1 MIGKIWPVRAR
12 AFWRRSAN
20 RANNPATSPARTLCL
35 DIFSPAP
42 GDREVISHVD
52 RLRPYVLGVKAAH
65 PRRKL
70 RSGVASEWPKPS
82 PKLSEDEPW
91 ISIADFSSVWT
102 SRN

>member
-1 MIGKIWPVRAR
+1 MQ
-12 AFWRRSAN
+12 
-20 RANNPATSPARTLCL
+20 TL
-35 DIFSPAP
+35 
-42 GDREVISHVD
+42 
-52 RLRPYVLGVKAAH
+52 LRPYVLGVKAVH

-102 SRN
+102 SRS

>member
-1 MIGKIWPVRAR
+1 MAMTRGAALAAVSLFAL
-12 AFWRRSAN
+12 ACAQ
-20 RANNPATSPARTLCL
+20 A
-35 DIFSPAP
+35 
-42 GDREVISHVD
+42 
-52 RLRPYVLGVKAAH
+52 LRPYVLRVKAAH

>member
-1 MIGKIWPVRAR
+1 LSSV
-12 AFWRRSAN
+12 N
-20 RANNPATSPARTLCL
+20 RASMPATSSAATICF
-35 DIFSPAP
+35 DIFSPQP
-42 GDREVISHVD
+42 GDSEVISHFE

-91 ISIADFSSVWT
+91 ISIADFSSV
-102 SRN
+102 

>member
-1 MIGKIWPVRAR
+1 VRAC
-12 AFWRRSAN
+12 AFACNCAN
-20 RANNPATSPARTLCL
+20 RISRRGISPAVVACF
-35 DIFSPAP
+35 DIFSLAP
-42 GDREVISHVD
+42 GDNEVISQAE

>member
-1 MIGKIWPVRAR
+1 VRAC
-12 AFWRRSAN
+12 AFSCNCAN
-20 RANNPATSPARTLCL
+20 RINRPAISPAGVACF

-42 GDREVISHVD
+42 GDSEVISQTE